1 MADLRLSVGCGDYDR
16 TRALFDGTIRAEGTE
31 LQWVPSP
38 VPHQLFVRVQNGEF
52 DAAEMSLS
60 GLTTMLARG
69 DNQLVGIPVFTSRLF
84 RHSFVFVNSQ
94 AGIHRP
100 QDLAGRKVGVTDYSI
115 TSAVWIRGFL
125 QHDYGVQPQHMQWF
139 VGGLNDAAHV
149 VPLAT
154 ERPSQVQLQPIP
166 EGATLSRMLVSG
178 ELDALVCAGMPD
190 CFKQGASTVRRLFP
204 NFQEVEADYYRRTG
218 IVPIMHVLVLRRSVY
233 EQNPWVARSL
243 YQAFER
249 SKQQCYRWLQDT
261 GAPKV
266 TLVWLAAH
274 AEAERAIFGP
284 DPWHYGL
291 EKNRPTLEALVTYV
305 HEQGLANRRVPPEE
319 LFAREVLADGG

>member
-1 MADLRLSVGCGDYDR
+1 
-16 TRALFDGTIRAEGTE
+16 
-31 LQWVPSP
+31 
-38 VPHQLFVRVQNGEF
+38 
-52 DAAEMSLS
+52 
-60 GLTTMLARG
+60 MLARG
-69 DNQLVGIPVFTSRLF
+69 DDQLVGIPVFTSRLF
-84 RHSFVFVNSQ
+84 RHSFVFINTE
-94 AGIHRP
+94 AGIDRP
-100 QDLAGRKVGVTDYSI
+100 EDLVGRKVGVTDYSI

-125 QHDYGVQPQHMQWF
+125 QHDYGVQPEQMQWF

-154 ERPSQVQLQPIP
+154 ERPSQVKLQPIP
-166 EGATLSRMLVSG
+166 KGATLSDLLAAG

-190 CFKQGASTVRRLFP
+190 CFRQGAPTVRRLFP

-233 EQNPWVARSL
+233 QQHPWIARSL
-243 YQAFER
+243 FEAFER
-249 SKQQCYRWLQDT
+249 SKQHCYRWLQDT

-284 DPWHYGL
+284 DPWPYGL
-291 EKNRPTLEALVTYV
+291 EQNRPTLEALVTYV
-305 HEQGLANRRVPPEE
+305 HEQGIADRLVPVEE
-319 LFAREVLADGG
+319 LFAEETLQHG